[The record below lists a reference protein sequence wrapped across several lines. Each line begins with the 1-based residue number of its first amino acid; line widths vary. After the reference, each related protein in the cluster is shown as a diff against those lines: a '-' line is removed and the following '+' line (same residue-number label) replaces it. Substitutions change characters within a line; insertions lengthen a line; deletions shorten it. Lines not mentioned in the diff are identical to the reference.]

1 MSLTGLVSEF
11 MQHIWQLFIPMKY
24 RIIPVT
30 HYQQNCSVIWCP
42 ETKEAAVIDPGGDI
56 DRILSTVDALGVKLT
71 KILLTHGHMDH
82 VGGTQALSSRFSLPI
97 EGPHKGD
104 LFWIDGLDM
113 QAQHMGFTPVEAFVP
128 DRWLNDDDTVS
139 VGKVTLRVV
148 HCPGHT
154 PGHVVLFHKESKT
167 AFVGD
172 VLFKGSIGRSDFPKG
187 NFNDLVASIR
197 GKLWPLGDD
206 VTFIPGHGP
215 QSTFGDERKHNSFV
229 ADSRFG

>member
-1 MSLTGLVSEF
+1 
-11 MQHIWQLFIPMKY
+11 MKY
-24 RIIPVT
+24 HIVPVT
-30 HYQQNCSVIWCP
+30 HYQQNCSIIWCP
-42 ETKEAAVIDPGGDI
+42 VTMAAAVVDPGGDI
-56 DRILSTVDALGVKLT
+56 DRILAAVNSLKVRLT

-82 VGGTQALSSRFSLPI
+82 VGATEALSARLSLPI
-97 EGPHKGD
+97 EGPHKDD
-104 LFWIDGLDM
+104 LFWIEALDM
-113 QAQHMGFTPVEAFVP
+113 QAQHMGFQAVNGFVP
-128 DRWLNDDDTVS
+128 NRWLIDGDVITI
-139 VGKVTLRVV
+139 GQMTLDVV

-154 PGHVVLFHKESKT
+154 PGHVVLFHAETKT

-172 VLFKGSIGRSDFPKG
+172 VLFKGSVGRTDFPKG